1 MQVGL
6 EIAQTQRIC
15 LAWERSRP
23 EFNFPPTGVMKSK
36 KASKQAIKQERS
48 KQNTIWMRVL
58 KFYPNALGYFS
69 FSINV
74 LNNVNETI

>member
-6 EIAQTQRIC
+6 EIAQTQCIC

-36 KASKQAIKQERS
+36 QASKQASNKTRKKQAKYDMDE
-48 KQNTIWMRVL
+48 
-58 KFYPNALGYFS
+58 S
-69 FSINV
+69 FKILS
-74 LNNVNETI
+74 

>member
-6 EIAQTQRIC
+6 EIAQTQCIC

-36 KASKQAIKQERS
+36 KASKQASNKARKKQAKYDMDESFKILS
-48 KQNTIWMRVL
+48 KCIRI
-58 KFYPNALGYFS
+58 F
-69 FSINV
+69 
-74 LNNVNETI
+74 

>member
-6 EIAQTQRIC
+6 EIAQTQCIC

-36 KASKQAIKQERS
+36 QASNKARKKQAK
-48 KQNTIWMRVL
+48 NTIWMRVL

-74 LNNVNETI
+74 LINVNETI